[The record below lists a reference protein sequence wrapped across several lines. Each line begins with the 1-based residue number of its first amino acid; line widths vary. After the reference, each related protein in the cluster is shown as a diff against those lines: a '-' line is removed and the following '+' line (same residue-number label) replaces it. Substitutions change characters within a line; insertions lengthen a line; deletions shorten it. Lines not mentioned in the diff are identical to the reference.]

1 MVLRKE
7 EVLAK
12 MSDDQIVVLN
22 ILPKAAF
29 QKLHIKGSKSM
40 PLTEDHKGFAVEVQ
54 KNYGKDKYFITYG
67 DHFGLLESYEA
78 ASALMEHGLTAE
90 NYSGGV
96 QDWFKAGYPSEG
108 TEVVV
113 TEAAASANPPSF
125 K

>member
-1 MVLRKE
+1 MVLKKE

-12 MSDDQIVVLN
+12 MNDANVVVLN
-22 ILPKAAF
+22 VLPKSAF
-29 QKLHIKGSKSM
+29 QKLHIKGSQNM

-54 KNYGKDKYFITYG
+54 KSYGKDKYFITCG

-78 ASALMEHGLTAE
+78 ASALAEHGLTAE

-108 TEVVV
+108 SEVVL
-113 TEAAASANPPSF
+113 TAAAASANPPNF